1 MRARGRDIFFRSSFV
16 GKSRGVVLVEY
27 VLIAA
32 LLMGI
37 FIVIGLKL
45 REAAR
50 SRALKAQGAS
60 TVSAPCESFDNL
72 GGGSSVGLRGEE
84 CY

>member
-1 MRARGRDIFFRSSFV
+1 MRSEMRNIFFRSSFAC
-16 GKSRGVVLVEY
+16 KSRGAVLVEY
-27 VLIAA
+27 VLIAS

-37 FIVIGLKL
+37 FVVIGLKL

-50 SRALKAQGAS
+50 SRALRAQGAS